1 MRCLERLRCFGVKAI
16 LGENACVHFPRFF
29 ILVILL
35 FFANPH
41 PCLSVNFCLFPLTS
55 AGETSAGA
63 PVNPFD
69 ATTDPPHQLDTPSAD
84 EEAQAETTAES
95 TNIFS
100 LEKYT
105 NYSISVL
112 AYTSAGDG
120 VPSSPVYCRTL
131 QDGQCLPAL
140 PFRFLAFSVLYEGL
154 GRSRKHFGVL
164 CHILGVGVI
173 SFSLVI
179 DIAILLISIV
189 LNGKLYN
196 HTFIIY
202 VI

>member
-1 MRCLERLRCFGVKAI
+1 MLAFI
-16 LGENACVHFPRFF
+16 SPFHFLFSSFCYFLPT
-29 ILVILL
+29 LL
-35 FFANPH
+35 YPL
-41 PCLSVNFCLFPLTS
+41 LSVNFCLFPLTS
-55 AGETSAGA
+55 AGETFVGA
-63 PVNPFD
+63 SVNPFD

-131 QDGQCLPAL
+131 QDGQCLARRAL
-140 PFRFLAFSVLYEGL
+140 LSRAVFLCS
-154 GRSRKHFGVL
+154 L
-164 CHILGVGVI
+164 C
-173 SFSLVI
+173 
-179 DIAILLISIV
+179 
-189 LNGKLYN
+189 Y
-196 HTFIIY
+196 TRE
-202 VI
+202 